1 MKHSS
6 NPQTEEMKTKSV
18 FIFAFYI
25 SAIIMLLICFFALYI
40 SAGEYLKTS
49 RLVIGEVLVYTEF
62 PAQGSPKLV
71 TYLMVT
77 SIISWFCITRLASD
91 KVKTISES
99 IKSLFQLIVIAI
111 AVITLYEFIYNSI
124 LWNSFLTNEVIRGEF
139 MSDRISVPYPNP
151 ETPWN
156 LVFATKMT
164 LAALFISAHAFYII
178 SKSKKQK

>member
-6 NPQTEEMKTKSV
+6 SPQTEETRTKSV

-25 SAIIMLLICFFALYI
+25 SAITMLLICFFALYL
-40 SAGEYLKTS
+40 SVGQYLKTD

-62 PAQGSPKLV
+62 PAQGYPKLV

-77 SIISWFCITRLASD
+77 SIISWFCVTRLAGD
-91 KVKTISES
+91 KVKTIPES
-99 IKSLFQLIVIAI
+99 VKSLFQLIVMAI
-111 AVITLYEFIYNSI
+111 AVIALYEFIYNFI
-124 LWNSFLTNEVIRGEF
+124 LWNSFLVNEIISGEF
-139 MSDRISVPYPNP
+139 VSDHISVPYPNP

-164 LAALFISAHAFYII
+164 LAAFLISAHASFLI
-178 SKSKKQK
+178 SKSKKQR

>member
-6 NPQTEEMKTKSV
+6 DLQTEEMRARRV
-18 FIFAFYI
+18 FIFAFYM

-40 SAGEYLKTS
+40 SAREYLKTD

-77 SIISWFCITRLASD
+77 SIISWFCVTRLAGD
-91 KVKTISES
+91 RVKNIPES
-99 IKSLFQLIVIAI
+99 VKSLFQLIVIAI
-111 AVITLYEFIYNSI
+111 AVIALYEFVYNFI
-124 LWNSFLTNEVIRGEF
+124 LWNSFLANEMIRGEL
-139 MSDRISVPYPNP
+139 MSDYISVPYPNP

-164 LAALFISAHAFYII
+164 LAAFLISAHAFYTI
-178 SKSKKQK
+178 SKSKK

>member
-6 NPQTEEMKTKSV
+6 NPQTEETRARRV

-40 SAGEYLKTS
+40 SAREYLKTD

-77 SIISWFCITRLASD
+77 SIISWFCVTRLAGD
-91 KVKTISES
+91 RVKNIPES
-99 IKSLFQLIVIAI
+99 VKSLFQLIVIAI
-111 AVITLYEFIYNSI
+111 AVIALYEFVYNFI
-124 LWNSFLTNEVIRGEF
+124 LWNSFLANEMIRGEL
-139 MSDRISVPYPNP
+139 MSDYISVPYPNP

-164 LAALFISAHAFYII
+164 LAAFLISAHAFYTI